1 MKAIYKNSAIPE
13 REAKIH
19 FHISE
24 SIMMENAAIGLQKI
38 IENLHHEMGTE
49 LKVLIVCGNGN
60 NGGDGYA
67 LARRLFG
74 FIKVSVISIAEPKT
88 FEAIQQKK
96 MAESIGVE
104 ITNLAE
110 NSLVRLAGMIV
121 SSANII
127 VDCIYGTGFHGKM
140 PESSEKLIKLLNA
153 SSAIRIA
160 CDVPSGIDLDG
171 NCSSVVF
178 KADYTVTMGAL
189 KSLLFEDSVKD
200 FVGEI
205 SVANLGIS
213 SQIFEK
219 STKPDAFLIE
229 PKDIKLPLRKK
240 KSVHKGY
247 FGHTVVFAGEKS
259 GAAIMASTAAM
270 NFGSGLTSLLKT
282 ENSNLEQF
290 KISPELMCTEKIPS
304 KTTCIVLGSGL
315 GEFTEKIC
323 NDFLT
328 WFYETKTP
336 SCVLDAD
343 IFNFSK
349 LEEFLTKLNSVQ
361 NAKIVLTPHLK
372 ELECLLEKLSLNSP
386 QELVSKFENIIL
398 VAKSA
403 NTKIYYQDKI
413 FICADGSQNLSK
425 GGSGD
430 VLAGMIASLLSQ
442 KYSVLDACIS
452 AVETHALVSKNYGEE
467 DYTFSPLKLTEL
479 IKMSSSNFL
488 N

>member
-13 REAKIH
+13 REAKIN

-24 SIMMENAAIGLQKI
+24 SIMMENAAIGLQKV
-38 IENLHHEMGTE
+38 IENLAHEMGTE
-49 LKVLIVCGNGN
+49 VKVLIVCGNGN

-74 FIKVSVISIAEPKT
+74 FVKVSVIAIAEPKT

-96 MAESIGVE
+96 MAQAVGVE

-110 NSLVRLAGMIV
+110 NSLIRLAGMIV

-160 CDVPSGIDLDG
+160 CDVPSGIDLGG
-171 NCSSVVF
+171 NCSSIVF

-189 KSLLFEDSVKD
+189 KSLFFEDSVKD
-200 FVGEI
+200 FVGQI
-205 SVANLGIS
+205 SVTNLGIS

-229 PKDIKLPLRKK
+229 AKDIKLPLRKK
-240 KSVHKGY
+240 KSTHKGL
-247 FGHTVVFAGEKS
+247 FGHTVVVAGEKS

-270 NFGSGLTSLLKT
+270 NFGSGLTSILKT
-282 ENSNLEQF
+282 QNSNLEQF
-290 KISPELMCTEKIPS
+290 KISPELMITDKIPT
-304 KTTCIVLGSGL
+304 KTTAIVLGSGL
-315 GEFTEKIC
+315 GKFTEKIC

-328 WFYETKTP
+328 WFFAAKNP

-343 IFNFSK
+343 IFNFPK
-349 LEEFLTKLNSVQ
+349 FDDFLTKLNSVQ

-372 ELECLLEKLSLNSP
+372 ELERLLEKLSLKTP
-386 QELVSKFENIIL
+386 EELVLKFENVVLI
-398 VAKSA
+398 AKSA
-403 NTKIYYQDKI
+403 NTKIYYQDKV

-430 VLAGMIASLLSQ
+430 VLAGMISSLLSQ
-442 KYSVLDACIS
+442 KYSILDACIS
-452 AVETHALVSKNYGEE
+452 AVETHALISKNYGEE
-467 DYTFSPLKLTEL
+467 DYTFSPSKLIEL
-479 IKMSSSNFL
+479 IKSSSNFL
-488 N
+488 Y